1 MFEAGDTVACAV
13 SGGPDSVAMLHG
25 LLELKDALGI
35 SLAVAH
41 LDHGFRD
48 ESAEEAEFVRRMA
61 ESLGL
66 PFYTEKAGLKERLAG
81 QSVNRQ
87 AAARAARYDFLE
99 RAADVLHANKIAVA
113 HTADDQA
120 ETVLM
125 RLIRGSGMSGLA
137 GIPPVRTVDRRSLGG
152 RPLGVV
158 RPLIYVSRSEVERYL
173 SESNIASVTDPS
185 NLKNVYL
192 RNRIRL
198 ELLPVLGT
206 YNPRVLEALAR
217 SAELLQA
224 DEEFMEGRA
233 RETME
238 SIVAQREKDSSGRL
252 KTYRALSGRIRQA
265 PRGVEA
271 ARRQARGGR
280 GQRRRAGTFI
290 RTCDR
295 RRARYL
301 RRPHRPGC

>member
-1 MFEAGDTVACAV
+1 M
-13 SGGPDSVAMLHG
+13 
-25 LLELKDALGI
+25 
-35 SLAVAH
+35 
-41 LDHGFRD
+41 
-48 ESAEEAEFVRRMA
+48 
-61 ESLGL
+61 
-66 PFYTEKAGLKERLAG
+66 
-81 QSVNRQ
+81 NRQ
-87 AAARAARYDFLE
+87 AAAREARYDFLE

-113 HTADDQA
+113 HTSDDQA

-173 SESNIASVTDPS
+173 SKSNIASVTDPS

-217 SAELLQA
+217 SAELSA
-224 DEEFMEGRA
+224 
-233 RETME
+233 
-238 SIVAQREKDSSGRL
+238 
-252 KTYRALSGRIRQA
+252 
-265 PRGVEA
+265 
-271 ARRQARGGR
+271 GGR
-280 GQRRRAGTFI
+280 RVPGGP
-290 RTCDR
+290 RT
-295 RRARYL
+295 
-301 RRPHRPGC
+301 